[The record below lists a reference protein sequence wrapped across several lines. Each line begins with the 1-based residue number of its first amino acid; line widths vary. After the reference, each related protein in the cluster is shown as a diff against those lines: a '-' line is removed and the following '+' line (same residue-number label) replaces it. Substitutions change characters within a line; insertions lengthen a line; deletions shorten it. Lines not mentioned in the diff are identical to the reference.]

1 MKNAVLFK
9 ENNHSAITHVIQA
22 TGPNAGRF
30 LGEIVADGG
39 NPCDRRKY
47 TLKLDTPN
55 GAYVFD
61 RAGTMTEARQIV
73 ATVWG

>member
-9 ENNHSAITHVIQA
+9 ENSHSAITHIIQA
-22 TGPNAGRF
+22 TGAKAGRF
-30 LGEIVADGG
+30 VGEIVADGG

-47 TLKLDTPN
+47 TLRLDTPN

-61 RAGTMTEARQIV
+61 RAATMAAARQIV
-73 ATVWG
+73 ATVWA